1 MNTAEINGFEVTGF
15 VVRTT
20 NDDEINPMTAKIGN
34 LWEGFYLNATPKLT
48 EKSKVYGLYTNYESD
63 FTGAFDVIAC
73 SDTLS
78 PEILPDSV
86 KVNVTSGKYVTFAA
100 SGEMPQA
107 VIDLWGEVWNYF
119 SSENCPYERAYTTD
133 FEYYKSA
140 HEVEISI
147 SVK

>member
-1 MNTAEINGFEVTGF
+1 MKISEINRFEATGF
-15 VVRTT
+15 VIRTT
-20 NDDEINPMTAKIGN
+20 NAGEVNPSTAKIGE
-34 LWEGFYLNATPKLT
+34 LWAKFYSNAAPKLN
-48 EKSKVYGLYTNYESD
+48 EKSKVFGIYTNYESD

-78 PEILPDSV
+78 PEILSDSV

-107 VIDLWGEVWNYF
+107 VIDLWGKVWSYF
-119 SSENCPYERAYTTD
+119 SSENCLYKHAYTTD

-147 SVK
+147 AVR

>member
-1 MNTAEINGFEVTGF
+1 MNISKVNGFKATGF
-15 VVRTT
+15 VIRTT
-20 NDDEINPMTAKIGN
+20 NADEVNPSTKKIGE
-34 LWEGFYLNATPKLT
+34 LWAKFYTNAAPKLN
-48 EKSKVYGLYTNYESD
+48 EKSNVFGIYTNYESD

-78 PEILPDSV
+78 PEMLPDSV
-86 KVNVTSGKYVTFAA
+86 KVHVTSGKYVTFTA

-107 VIDLWGEVWNYF
+107 VIELWGEVWSYF
-119 SSENCPYERAYTTD
+119 SSENCLYKRAYTTD

-147 SVK
+147 AVR

>member
-1 MNTAEINGFEVTGF
+1 MNISEMNGFDVAGF
-15 VVRTT
+15 LIRTT
-20 NDDEINPMTAKIGN
+20 NADEVNPSTAKIGN
-34 LWEGFYLNATPKLT
+34 LWAKFYANAAPKLN
-48 EKSKVYGLYTNYESD
+48 EQSKVYGLYTNYESD

-86 KVNVTSGKYVTFAA
+86 KIHVAAGKYVTFAA
-100 SGEMPQA
+100 CGEMPQV
-107 VIDLWGEVWNYF
+107 VIALWGEVWRYF
-119 SSENCPYERAYTTD
+119 GSENCPHERAYTTD

-147 SVK
+147 AVK

>member
-1 MNTAEINGFEVTGF
+1 MSINEMNGFEVTGF
-15 VVRTT
+15 VIRTT
-20 NDDEINPMTAKIGN
+20 NADEVNSSTAKIGN
-34 LWEGFYLNATPKLT
+34 LWAKFYTNAAPKLD

-119 SSENCPYERAYTTD
+119 SSENCPHERAYTTD

>member
-1 MNTAEINGFEVTGF
+1 MSINEMNGFEVTGF
-15 VVRTT
+15 VIRTT
-20 NDDEINPMTAKIGN
+20 NADEVNSSTAKIGN
-34 LWEGFYLNATPKLT
+34 LWAKFYTNAAPKLD
-48 EKSKVYGLYTNYESD
+48 EKSKIYGLYTNYESD

-78 PEILPDSV
+78 PEILPDAV

-119 SSENCPYERAYTTD
+119 SSENCSHERAYTTD

>member
-1 MNTAEINGFEVTGF
+1 
-15 VVRTT
+15 
-20 NDDEINPMTAKIGN
+20 D
-34 LWEGFYLNATPKLT
+34 
-48 EKSKVYGLYTNYESD
+48 KSKVFGIYTNYESD

-78 PEILPDSV
+78 PEILSDSV

-107 VIDLWGEVWNYF
+107 VIDLWGKVWSYF
-119 SSENCPYERAYTTD
+119 SSENCLYKRAYTTD

-147 SVK
+147 AVR

>member
-1 MNTAEINGFEVTGF
+1 MSINEMNGFEVTGF
-15 VVRTT
+15 VIRTT
-20 NDDEINPMTAKIGN
+20 NADEVNSSTAKIGN
-34 LWEGFYLNATPKLT
+34 LWAKFYTNAAPKLD
-48 EKSKVYGLYTNYESD
+48 EKSKIYGLYTNYESD

-119 SSENCPYERAYTTD
+119 SSENCPHERAYTTD
-133 FEYYKSA
+133 FEHYKSA

>member
-1 MNTAEINGFEVTGF
+1 MSINEMNGFEVTGF
-15 VVRTT
+15 VIRTT
-20 NDDEINPMTAKIGN
+20 NADEVNSSTAKIGN
-34 LWEGFYLNATPKLT
+34 LWAKFYTNAAPKLD

-119 SSENCPYERAYTTD
+119 SSENCPHERAYTTD
-133 FEYYKSA
+133 FEHYKSA